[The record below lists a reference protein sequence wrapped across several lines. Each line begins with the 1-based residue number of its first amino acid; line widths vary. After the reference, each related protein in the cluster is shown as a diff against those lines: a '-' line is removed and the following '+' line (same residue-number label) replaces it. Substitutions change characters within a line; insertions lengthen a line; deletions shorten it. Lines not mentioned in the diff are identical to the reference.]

1 MHISPVRGGGGRAQ
15 ARRRQFW
22 GERAAARRH
31 GRRPISRHS
40 CSGRLRVAGPACAEF
55 LRQHVPVQVTM
66 AEYIIYN
73 DTIDCSV
80 DADAYVGTARYAY
93 QCSSDLAQV
102 RLYTAVHAFF
112 IGVGVVL
119 GATLT
124 LGLRRICVGRP
135 TATKKDGSVNF
146 NRLQALFS
154 VCSRAMPSIHTSS
167 HADTLCPTCSL

>member
-1 MHISPVRGGGGRAQ
+1 
-15 ARRRQFW
+15 
-22 GERAAARRH
+22 
-31 GRRPISRHS
+31 
-40 CSGRLRVAGPACAEF
+40 
-55 LRQHVPVQVTM
+55 M

-124 LGLRRICVGRP
+124 LVLRKICVGRP

-154 VCSRAMPSIHTSS
+154 VRGIGLLGIFM
-167 HADTLCPTCSL
+167 